1 MLKRALVATL
11 VVATAMAMIFASMS
25 SAISTPVRAQG
36 SDTTPTVAP
45 TPTAIVSDAG
55 SGGVQLVFWNG
66 LTGSDGTTLVKMT
79 QQFVKDNPDISV
91 HTEMMDWNVFFP
103 KLQASLA
110 AGNPPDIFL
119 LHIDE
124 LPEFAKLGLI
134 QSTDNLFDD
143 HGGPLP
149 AADFSQ
155 PVFGATTFD
164 GKRYGVLLDNH
175 GWGTWINTD
184 LFKKANIDP
193 NTPPANADEFVKMAQ
208 KLTITRAAR
217 PLTRPALT
225 RLTLFS
231 GAPLQAGNGCN
242 IARFSTSLAGKS

>member
-66 LTGSDGTTLVKMT
+66 LTGSDGATLVKMT
-79 QQFVKDNPDISV
+79 QQFVKENPDISV
-91 HTEMMDWNVFFP
+91 HTEMMDWGVFFP
-103 KLQASLA
+103 KLQASLV

-134 QSTDNLFDD
+134 QSSDDLFDD

-149 AADFSQ
+149 VADFSQ
-155 PVFGATTFD
+155 PVFGATTYN
-164 GKRYGVLLDNH
+164 GKRYGALLDNH
-175 GWGTWINTD
+175 GWGTSVHTD
-184 LFKKANIDP
+184 PVQKPTLDP
-193 NTPPANADEFVKMAQ
+193 NTPPSNTDPF
-208 KLTITRAAR
+208 
-217 PLTRPALT
+217 
-225 RLTLFS
+225 
-231 GAPLQAGNGCN
+231 C
-242 IARFSTSLAGKS
+242 